1 MDDMLAR
8 LNAVAQTNDDL
19 AASVLNACAELA
31 SMGPDGKSKQRRTEA
46 YWRRRA
52 LQLARRPKA
61 GRAVI
66 N

>member
-31 SMGPDGKSKQRRTEA
+31 SMGDGKSKQRRTEA